1 MGCSGCRHAFESA
14 NRIVCAYIEQ
24 GFSKLAVLDGKTGEL
39 EKIESPFT
47 RIEGV
52 RAGLDKPFSLRLRRP
67 KRRA

>member
-1 MGCSGCRHAFESA
+1 MGVRDVDTFESA
-14 NRIVCAYIEQ
+14 NRIVCALSRDFQ
-24 GFSKLAVLDGKTGEL
+24 NWPSSMGKQANS

-47 RIEGV
+47 KIEGV